1 MTKAE
6 KVAVKIYPHGVF
18 QGEEGDSLRAA
29 CMLGYGQAEKDLA
42 LTWEDIKLITTIA
55 DDMLTGTAWD
65 AIDWPDE
72 QKYYEEVLRR
82 YQELK
87 AEKK

>member
-6 KVAVKIYPHGVF
+6 KVAVTSYPHGVF

-42 LTWEDIKLITTIA
+42 LTWEDMRAIYEIF
-55 DDMLTGTAWD
+55 D
-65 AIDWPDE
+65 AIDGE
-72 QKYYEEVLRR
+72 HKSTFNIGIQKYFDEALRR

>member
-6 KVAVKIYPHGVF
+6 KFAVKIYPHGVF

-42 LTWEDIKLITTIA
+42 LTEDDIRTIVKIHYNLVFK
-55 DDMLTGTAWD
+55 DETGILVGD
-65 AIDWPDE
+65 AVKE
-72 QKYYEEVLRR
+72 TLRR
-82 YQELK
+82 FNELK
-87 AEKK
+87 AKKK